1 MKKFVELIQRV
12 HKERFSVVMNK
23 IAAEQ
28 IPVAFL
34 SLAPVAQAIQI
45 VNNLRENGVNVTTL
59 ITLDNSAPPRFEN
72 RFQYRSS

>member
-23 IAAEQ
+23 IIAEK

-34 SLAPVAQAIQI
+34 SLAPVANAIQI
-45 VNNLRENGVNVTTL
+45 VNHLRGQGVNITNL
-59 ITLDNSAPPRFEN
+59 ITLDPTPPRPI
-72 RFQYRSS
+72 

>member
-23 IAAEQ
+23 ILSER

-34 SLAPVAQAIQI
+34 SLAPIANAIQI
-45 VNNLRENGVNVTTL
+45 VNNMRTQGANVTTL
-59 ITLDNSAPPRFEN
+59 ITLDSTPPPRIEN
-72 RFQYRSS
+72 

>member
-23 IAAEQ
+23 IAAEK

-34 SLAPVAQAIQI
+34 SLAPINDAIQI
-45 VNNLRENGVNVTTL
+45 VNNLRGQGANVTTL
-59 ITLDNSAPPRFEN
+59 ITIDPNTPPRFEN
-72 RFQYRSS
+72 